1 MFSLPPCP
9 PLSLKSGS
17 KVNVPFSLLG
27 GTGWPF
33 GLWDSDRLVVPFL
46 LSFIRSLLGVQA
58 FQLVRD
64 GVLFDSV
71 PFLGFFPSKDF
82 NSPLS
87 RWKDFSCSFLG
98 PPGLL
103 FVLSEDVFAPGFLGF
118 FFPLFPW
125 PFWILPFIFDCFPLF
140 RLGCVHPSRI
150 FLLQGILTFSVFS
163 FIRKLFIFGSESRQ
177 FFT

>member
-33 GLWDSDRLVVPFL
+33 GLWDSDRLVDPFL

-82 NSPLS
+82 NSPL
-87 RWKDFSCSFLG
+87 
-98 PPGLL
+98 
-103 FVLSEDVFAPGFLGF
+103 
-118 FFPLFPW
+118 FPLEG
-125 PFWILPFIFDCFPLF
+125 LF
-140 RLGCVHPSRI
+140 L
-150 FLLQGILTFSVFS
+150 FLLRASRTSVCPLGGCFCSRVSRVFLSPFSLAFLDPS
-163 FIRKLFIFGSESRQ
+163 FYF
-177 FFT
+177 